1 MTDFIAPTQRGAQSA
16 QTWAALR
23 RLFFVGLLACV
34 AGLALLAIGIILFGE
49 WGEFTTK
56 VMGSLGVFAGFCA
69 VLFRAALAA
78 ERGEARLVSAITS
91 VLAFIALVAVL
102 LSIWLL
108 TGATSGRVLASVGIL
123 AVGAGL
129 TAYPIRLLDA
139 GRARA
144 LAWATIL
151 ASAVGVAWWLYMV
164 WDLNLRGP
172 DIPWQLR
179 LSWATLAC
187 AGPLALACAQLFHFA
202 RRVPTALAV
211 LAHASVALTGLA
223 LLACAIWPEELF
235 DQGNAATTGRV
246 LAVAGVVTLALFLAQ
261 TIILRL
267 SREKSKSITAGAPTP
282 LVKIVCPRCEAN
294 LSIKPGE
301 PCACASCN
309 LQLKLEIDG
318 HLCTGCGYPLWNL
331 PTRKCP
337 ECGRAF

>member
-78 ERGEARLVSAITS
+78 ERGESRLVSAITS
-91 VLAFIALVAVL
+91 ALAFIALVAVL

-108 TGATSGRVLASVGIL
+108 TGSTSGRVLGSVGIL

-139 GRARA
+139 RRARA

-151 ASAVGVAWWLYMV
+151 AVVSGVAWWLYLV
-164 WDLNLRGP
+164 WSLTLTGP
-172 DIPWQLR
+172 GIPWPVR
-179 LSWATLAC
+179 VSWATLVC
-187 AGPLALACAQLFHFA
+187 AGSLALACAQLYHFA

-211 LAHASVALTGLA
+211 SAHLAVAATGLA

-235 DQGNAATTGRV
+235 DRGNAATTGRA
-246 LAVAGVVTLALFLAQ
+246 LAVAAVITLALFLAQ
-261 TIILRL
+261 TIVLRL

-282 LVKIVCPRCEAN
+282 LVRLTCPRCEAS
-294 LSIKPGE
+294 LSVLPGVTG
-301 PCACASCN
+301 SCEGCK
-309 LQLKLEIDG
+309 LVIRLEIDG

-331 PTRKCP
+331 PSRACP
-337 ECGRAF
+337 ECGKAF